1 MTPTAVLL
9 TGLTSADYDVY
20 RQARDQV
27 VGLGRRAALPLV
39 EQALARLAG
48 RSSLSFHRP
57 GGFLM
62 RSAGAS
68 KHAYQEIIQLAD
80 AGQLLADPAATQRLI
95 VVVGQ
100 RLNGELMDELG
111 LRDPRALQ
119 IYQLLGLQMQLS
131 IMAG

>member
-1 MTPTAVLL
+1 MTPTAALL
-9 TGLTSADYDVY
+9 TGLASTDYDVY

-27 VGLGRRAALPLV
+27 VGLGSRAALPLV

-48 RSSLSFHRP
+48 RPTLCFHRP
-57 GGFLM
+57 GGFLV

-68 KHAYQEIIQLAD
+68 EQAYQEIIRLAD
-80 AGQLLADPAATQRLI
+80 SGQLLADPAATQRLI
-95 VVVGQ
+95 VTVGQ
-100 RLNGELMDELG
+100 RLNGELMEELG
-111 LRDPRALQ
+111 LRDARALQ